1 MKTILSLIIVAAISI
16 FAASCGGAKQT
27 LVAEKS
33 NDAAI
38 KTGDVAAAKNDSAIE
53 AVKVTVSKNGFE
65 PSEIKVEKGK
75 PAKIA
80 FTRIDEQNCA
90 SEVVFPKL
98 NVSKKLPVGETVAVE
113 INPADSGEIAFAC
126 GMGMMKGKILV
137 Q

>member
-1 MKTILSLIIVAAISI
+1 MKIILSLTIIAAASI
-16 FAASCGGAKQT
+16 FAACGGAAQT
-27 LVAEKS
+27 QVVEKA

-38 KTGDVAAAKNDSAIE
+38 KTGENAGAKNDSAAG

-90 SEVVFPKL
+90 SEVVFSKL
-98 NVSKKLPVGETVAVE
+98 NITKKLPVGETVAVE
-113 INPADSGEIAFAC
+113 INSQESGEISFAC
-126 GMGMMKGKILV
+126 GMGMLKGKVLV